1 MRCVLG
7 TTGGKPPYDVMA
19 SMYFVYIL
27 QSLSS
32 GRYYIG
38 FTDHLVRRF
47 HQHQAGAS
55 LATKGRGPWWLP
67 YYEIYSTRVEAVR
80 RENELKRKKN
90 AESIQQI
97 IRQATDLYQ
106 SG

>member
-1 MRCVLG
+1 MTAL
-7 TTGGKPPYDVMA
+7 
-19 SMYFVYIL
+19 YFVYIL

-38 FTDHLVRRF
+38 FTDHLIRRF

-55 LATKGRGPWWLP
+55 LATRGRGPWWLP
-67 YYEIYSTRVEAVR
+67 YYEIYPTRIEAVR
-80 RENELKRKKN
+80 REQELKRKKN
-90 AESIQQI
+90 ADSIRRI
-97 IRQATDLYQ
+97 IQQATDLYQ